1 MFEKKRETPERLYY
15 MRILGLCNWTIKSSL
30 HDFTLP
36 RCPDTP
42 TDHIMLY
49 HIISP
54 AYVYAFF
61 ASCHNSTYTSTSYY
75 LKNPPERAV
84 SAIKLDRSG
93 SIFKPGMICV
103 KCWRAKKPRPFRP
116 QRTLRVNEYEIR
128 PIHLFKQQIN
138 RENVNRVD
146 VVKKKKKKII
156 WENALFTAHYS
167 RINSHSTVRR
177 FCDWRCHQA
186 VPDCTWTCR
195 NARSGS
201 LKSHIAIFKIRKRKK
216 ETK

>member
-54 AYVYAFF
+54 AYVYEFF

-128 PIHLFKQQIN
+128 PIHLLKQQIN

-146 VVKKKKKKII
+146 VVKKKKKKDYMRKCTVYC
-156 WENALFTAHYS
+156 ALQQNQLTFHRPTLLWLALPS
-167 RINSHSTVRR
+167 
-177 FCDWRCHQA
+177 
-186 VPDCTWTCR
+186 
-195 NARSGS
+195 SGS
-201 LKSHIAIFKIRKRKK
+201 RLHLNL
-216 ETK
+216 